1 MALDAFS
8 AQLVQMVRSMSDEA
22 ILDLVRAQIGAA
34 FMPVAVAPARR
45 PGRPPSAPTAAA
57 PRPAKRPGRKPGRR
71 SGGGAVTSAAREA
84 TLAAVEKAVKGG
96 KGLSSS
102 QVAKVAGI
110 PQPRAAA
117 ALKQLKQSKRI
128 FQGGDRRFARYAADL
143 RTAQAASEHSRR
155 TASGPIVKGS
165 KRK

>member
-22 ILDLVRAQIGAA
+22 ILDLVRAQLGGGFPTVSASPPRRPVGRPAA
-34 FMPVAVAPARR
+34 AAAPAR
-45 PGRPPSAPTAAA
+45 AA
-57 PRPAKRPGRKPGRR
+57 KPGRKSGR
-71 SGGGAVTSAAREA
+71 GGGAVTSAAREA

-143 RTAQAASEHSRR
+143 RTAQAASEHARR